1 MKLTASEVKR
11 LAALRAKAT
20 LTEAE
25 DAALAALEAKT
36 EGVVTI
42 NDVVNP
48 EAYAVITGIAEI
60 KLRDNAPEK
69 PVLIRLVEKVGDTD
83 ILLLSAQQAN
93 NLAATINIFDKGVAA
108 WQQMKTLVGNRRSEI
123 ELSVQKQLAGSSYTN
138 KNGVVVVRDEEGFSV
153 LPQMII
159 LPTEI
164 QRSMDENAVKTVV
177 RTWSSSAKFL
187 PKPVKAEEEMPL

>member
-11 LAALRAKAT
+11 LAALRAKST

-25 DAALAALEAKT
+25 EATLAALEAKT
-36 EGVVTI
+36 EDVTTI

-83 ILLLSAQQAN
+83 ILLLSVQQAN

-138 KNGVVVVRDEEGFSV
+138 KNGVIVVRDEEGFSV

-187 PKPVKAEEEMPL
+187 PKAVKAEDEMPF

>member
-1 MKLTASEVKR
+1 MKLTASETKR
-11 LAALRAKAT
+11 LEALRAKAT

-25 DAALAALEAKT
+25 EATLAALEAKT
-36 EGVVTI
+36 NEVTTLNEI
-42 NDVVNP
+42 INP

-83 ILLLSAQQAN
+83 ILLLSVQQAN

-138 KNGVVVVRDEEGFSV
+138 KNGVIVVRDEEGFSV

-187 PKPVKAEEEMPL
+187 PKAVKAEDEMPF

>member
-1 MKLTASEVKR
+1 VS
-11 LAALRAKAT
+11 
-20 LTEAE
+20 
-25 DAALAALEAKT
+25 
-36 EGVVTI
+36 
-42 NDVVNP
+42 
-48 EAYAVITGIAEI
+48 
-60 KLRDNAPEK
+60 
-69 PVLIRLVEKVGDTD
+69 
-83 ILLLSAQQAN
+83 QAN
-93 NLAATINIFDKGVAA
+93 NLAATINIFDKGVTA

-187 PKPVKAEEEMPL
+187 PKPKVEEEMPF